1 MTVGPAL
8 MYGGPKD
15 SAVYPP
21 VRGATEMPAF
31 ISHPSH
37 TGRYVR
43 MDAKPEWMTFLPQRS
58 MDTTIYL
65 WEQFPA
71 AEVAA

>member
-1 MTVGPAL
+1 MSVGPAL

-21 VRGATEMPAF
+21 VRDATVMPAF
-31 ISHPSH
+31 ISHPSCA
-37 TGRYVR
+37 GRYVR
-43 MDAKPEWMTFLPQRS
+43 MDDKPEWMTFLPQRS

-71 AEVAA
+71 GEAAA